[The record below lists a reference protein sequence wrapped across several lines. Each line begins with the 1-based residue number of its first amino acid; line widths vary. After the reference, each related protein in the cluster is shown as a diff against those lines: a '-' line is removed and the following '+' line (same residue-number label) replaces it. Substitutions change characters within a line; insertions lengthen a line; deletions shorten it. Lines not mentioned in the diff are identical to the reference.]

1 MHPMLILLAAIAI
14 PAGAYGLFAP
24 GHTRPCF
31 VSGASSFQIVPDATS
46 SDVRVR
52 IASDAPRPDLRM
64 QLVDRPEIADFV
76 LVDDFGSS
84 AETGCPPSTPIRTV
98 ALDDRSAAP
107 DVTVNLSAD
116 TGADYRI
123 YIRSTRFLHHQAAAL
138 LAAIWQ
144 SDRRGETTGS
154 IARR

>member
-1 MHPMLILLAAIAI
+1 MHQVLILLAAIAI

-24 GHTRPCF
+24 GNIRPCF
-31 VSGASSFQIVPDATS
+31 VSGAAAFQIVPDAAS

-52 IASDAPRPDLRM
+52 IATDAPRPDLRM

-76 LVDDFGSS
+76 LVDDLGTSPD
-84 AETGCPPSTPIRTV
+84 AGCPSSQRIRTV

-107 DVTVNLSAD
+107 DVTVNLSPD
-116 TGADYRI
+116 TSADYRI
-123 YIRSTRFLHHQAAAL
+123 YIRSARFSQRQAAAL
-138 LAAIWQ
+138 IAAVWT